1 MMITR
6 RDFGKLGVGAAAVVK
21 ISPYLLFSG
30 GDAHGQT
37 TSGEGG
43 DIRRVGA
50 RSNGTY
56 WGHGGERVDLLSG
69 NLSYSFALLLAQSR
83 SCGASV
89 RLS

>member
-56 WGHGGERVDLLSG
+56 WDMAVKGLTCSRAIFPIPLPCCWRRVEVV
-69 NLSYSFALLLAQSR
+69 
-83 SCGASV
+83 V
-89 RLS
+89 RLCA